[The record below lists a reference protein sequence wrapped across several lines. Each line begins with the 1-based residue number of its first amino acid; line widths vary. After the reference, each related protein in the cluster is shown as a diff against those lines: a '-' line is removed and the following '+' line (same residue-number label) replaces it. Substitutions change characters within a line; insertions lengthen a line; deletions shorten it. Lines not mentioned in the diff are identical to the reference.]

1 MASARSSWPRSSDET
16 TIACRSA
23 STISLASASG
33 GSKLEKG
40 TTTPPA
46 IQVPTI
52 KGKKFSSVLVNSPIR
67 PPRGMRDAASLDA
80 TELLCLV
87 RSSYVID

>member
-1 MASARSSWPRSSDET
+1 
-16 TIACRSA
+16 
-23 STISLASASG
+23 
-33 GSKLEKG
+33 
-40 TTTPPA
+40 
-46 IQVPTI
+46 
-52 KGKKFSSVLVNSPIR
+52 VLVNSPIR